1 MKIAETDA
9 EAKAQEQQAA
19 TGGSSLDIDAQADSL
34 IQSLPAPAS
43 LSGLKLVPIE
53 FDKDIDAH
61 MAVVAA
67 ASNLRARNYK
77 IPEADLH
84 RSRQIAGKI
93 IPAIATTT
101 ALVTGLVCLELY
113 KVVQRKPLESLKNA
127 FVNLALPLFTFSEPQ
142 PPAHQ
147 KVVVKGEEWKWTAWD
162 RIEIDGDLT
171 LREFLKYMEDQ
182 YGLSVSMLSHGVSI
196 LYSFF
201 ASKRTVEQRMPMKL
215 SEVVAAVT
223 KKPLAESKKFL
234 ILEIIVSDKDTG
246 EEKEVPFIRVRY
258 HLPPT
263 HHPACLPGR
272 VRAS

>member
-1 MKIAETDA
+1 VKIAETDA
-9 EAKAQEQQAA
+9 EAKAQAEGGGSS
-19 TGGSSLDIDAQADSL
+19 GGSSLDVDSQAEHL
-34 IQSLPAPAS
+34 IASLPSPAS
-43 LSGLKLVPIE
+43 LTSLKLVSLD
-53 FDKDIDAH
+53 FDKDLDDH
-61 MAVVAA
+61 MHVVAA

-84 RSRQIAGKI
+84 KSRQIAGKI

-113 KVVQRKPLESLKNA
+113 KVVQKKPLDSLKNA

-147 KVVVKGEEWKWTAWD
+147 TAVVKGEEWKWSAWD
-162 RIEIDGDLT
+162 RIEIEGDLT

-223 KKPLAESKKFL
+223 KKPLPDSKKFL

-246 EEKEVPFIRVRY
+246 EEKEVPFVRVR
-258 HLPPT
+258 
-263 HHPACLPGR
+263 CVGSRGR
-272 VRAS
+272 TVLRG